1 MMKRRFVF
9 LVFMVS
15 LCVSMSYAQ
24 TESYRN
30 LVREWIETGVGGN
43 PFSVDVNTIII
54 KATR

>member
-30 LVREWIETGVGGN
+30 LG
-43 PFSVDVNTIII
+43 SVDI
-54 KATR
+54 